1 MSTYREEL
9 RVGTKVKVL
18 THAVLNK
25 LKRDCEGHFFIV
37 ESINY
42 MHPHGVAYTLAWRK
56 KDNRFGKP
64 PLSSL
69 MMFFR
74 ESELQAIPDYP
85 HVVKFEELPI
95 I

>member
-1 MSTYREEL
+1 MATYREEL

-42 MHPHGVAYTLAWRK
+42 MHPPWRRLYIGMEK
-56 KDNRFGKP
+56 KRQP
-64 PLSSL
+64 
-69 MMFFR
+69 FR
-74 ESELQAIPDYP
+74 
-85 HVVKFEELPI
+85 
-95 I
+95 